1 MVDWQVIIEK
11 HGPAVWQTSYRLL
24 GNHAD
29 AANIR
34 SLKPDESV
42 ILTIIG
48 KGGPTGTTIVA
59 TRMLPGEDQI
69 VIQERTADGKMITKM
84 ATVSALND
92 IGLSSPAILVIRTK
106 KSDIDEFAK
115 GDLDLEKFRQRV
127 QLLTYPLLGGVDGNN
142 NPLDIYYRLNT
153 TGYSNMY

>member
-42 ILTIIG
+42 ILTVTG
-48 KGGPTGTTIVA
+48 SAEVTGTIITA
-59 TRMLPGEDQI
+59 SRLTGGNQI
-69 VIQERTADGKMITKM
+69 IISERVADGKMITKV
-84 ATVSALND
+84 ATVSALNN

-106 KSDIDEFAK
+106 KSDINEFAK
-115 GDLDLEKFRQRV
+115 GDLDFDKFRQRV
-127 QLLTYPLLGGVDGNN
+127 QLLTCPYLGGAAERVEA
-142 NPLDIYYRLNT
+142 L
-153 TGYSNMY
+153 